1 MTILLV
7 TPGQRPKKITIDG
20 TLAAMQRIVGGP
32 IQAVYPFEE
41 PVALICHEEGKL
53 LSLPLNRTLRSPDT
67 GEIYDIISGDFFLC
81 AAPQDSERFESLTDD
96 QLEWYAK
103 IFCTPEMFFSSPG
116 GNIIVLPLP
125 AVSSLSPDE
134 TALPENFS
142 KPFVGHL

>member
-7 TPGQRPKKITIDG
+7 SPGQVPRKITIED
-20 TLAAMQRIVGGP
+20 TLDAMQRTVGGS

-53 LSLPLNRTLRSPDT
+53 LSLPLNRSLRSLDT
-67 GEIYDIISGDFFLC
+67 GEIYDIIAGDFFLC
-81 AAPQDSERFESLTDD
+81 AAPPDSEHFESLTND
-96 QLEWYAK
+96 QLERYAQ
-103 IFCTPEMFFSSPG
+103 IFRTPEMFISGPG
-116 GNIIVLPLP
+116 GIIIVLPLP
-125 AVSSLSPDE
+125 AFSPLSPDE